1 MVPHR
6 SGIASHRTHRS
17 HTMLM
22 ITASGASLLP
32 SVRMTSGDRE
42 RYSRQILFAEIG
54 ERGQETLLASHAV
67 IVGCGALGS
76 LQAMALARSGA
87 GRITIIDRDYVDQSN
102 LQRQF
107 LFEESDAAEAIPKA
121 IAAARRLQRIN
132 SSIEVRSVVADL
144 NPTNAEE
151 LLGDAGVI
159 LDGTDNFETRYL
171 INDVAVS
178 RGIAWIYGAA
188 VGSYGIEMPVIPG
201 RTACLRCVYPDP
213 PAGAAPTC
221 DTAGVLNAITAAIAA
236 LQVSDAVKILCGR
249 VERVMPRITRMDV
262 WEGTIRQTDQPA
274 PDPDCPTCARREF
287 IHLNGGMRAPI
298 SLCGR
303 NAVQI
308 HVAARPLD
316 LKALKQRLA
325 ALGEVRANEFALRF
339 GLPPL
344 EMTIFPDGRAIIK
357 GTTDPGVARSFYARY
372 VGN

>member
-1 MVPHR
+1 
-6 SGIASHRTHRS
+6 
-17 HTMLM
+17 
-22 ITASGASLLP
+22 
-32 SVRMTSGDRE
+32 MTSGERE

-54 ERGQETLLASHAV
+54 ERGQERLLSSHAV

-76 LQAMALARSGA
+76 MHAMALARSGV
-87 GRITIIDRDYVDQSN
+87 GRLTIIDRDYVDESN

-121 IAAARRLQRIN
+121 VAAARRLQRIN
-132 SSIEVRSVVADL
+132 SAIDIRSVVADL

-151 LLGDAGVI
+151 LLADAGVI
-159 LDGTDNFETRYL
+159 LDGTDNFEARYL

-178 RGIAWIYGAA
+178 RGVPWIYGAA

-201 RTACLRCVYPDP
+201 RTACFRCVYPDP
-213 PAGAAPTC
+213 PAGAQPTC
-221 DTAGVLNAITAAIAA
+221 DTAGVLNAITAVIAA
-236 LQVSDAVKILCGR
+236 LQVADAIKILSGR
-249 VERVMPRITRMDV
+249 CDRVIPRITRMDI
-262 WEGTIRQTDQPA
+262 WDGAIRQTDQPDR
-274 PDPDCPTCARREF
+274 DPDCPACARRDF
-287 IHLNGGMRAPI
+287 VYLNGGMRAPI

-308 HVAARPLD
+308 HVSARPLD
-316 LKALKQRLA
+316 LNELKQRLA

-339 GLPPL
+339 AQPPL
-344 EMTIFPDGRAIIK
+344 EMTVFSDGRAIIK